1 MTTTPDTNAR
11 ADIPPAPRAEPLP
24 PAMRLLLRSYPRDSW
39 EAHPGFREKTR
50 NWLNAH
56 QMFLRLSALVRDD
69 TERFLDHAV
78 DSREFSERLWHYGG
92 RLVGNLHGH
101 HGWEDY
107 SYFPELSAA
116 DPRFDAG
123 LEILEKDHE
132 TLNAILDEFTR
143 TANRAIN
150 LIRLDQEQAHGEV
163 GRLHGLSEAV
173 EAFLKRHLSDEEEL
187 AVPII
192 LHHRLRG

>member
-1 MTTTPDTNAR
+1 MMKPDANPGVDTVF
-11 ADIPPAPRAEPLP
+11 DLRAEPLP
-24 PAMRLLLRSYPRDSW
+24 PQMRRLFRDYPREIW

-50 NWLNAH
+50 NWLGAH
-56 QMFLRLSALVRDD
+56 QMFRRLAALVRSD
-69 TERFLDHAV
+69 TERFLDRTM
-78 DSREFSERLWHYGG
+78 DPEEFSDRLWRSGG

-116 DPRFDAG
+116 DQRFEAG

-132 TLNAILDEFTR
+132 TMNEVLDQFTR
-143 TANRAIN
+143 SANRVIN
-150 LIRLDQEQAHGEV
+150 LIQLDKTQPRREAGH
-163 GRLHGLSEAV
+163 LHDLSMTI
-173 EAFLKRHLSDEEEL
+173 EAFLDRHLSDEEEL